1 MDDTYRFP
9 GFGPADILVPQGC
22 DLRLWSVV
30 ACDQYTSEPAY
41 WEQVERL
48 VGGAPSALRL
58 TLPEIYLKGDVSERI
73 GAIGR
78 AMRDYLN
85 RGLFAAYPDSMVLVE
100 RTLSSGRVRRGLV
113 GAVDLEAYDYRRGAQ
128 SPVRATEGTVL
139 ERIPPRVRVRENA
152 PLELPHVMLLADDPG
167 RTVLEPLAERA
178 GEFPLLYDFDLM
190 QGGGHIAGRLIAGET
205 LKGVSRALSALA
217 DPRVFS
223 EKYGVSGRAP
233 LVFAAGDGNHSLAT
247 AKACWE
253 QVKRTAS
260 ADAASADAL
269 PAGSLPGGA
278 PHPARYALAELVNL
292 HDPALEFEPI
302 HRVAFGVEPER
313 LLTEFQAFYPSAVE
327 GEAAG
332 QRIGYVHAGGRGVL
346 TVQEPPCNLAV
357 GTLQNFLDSYLKEHG
372 GRVDYIHGNG
382 VAEKLGAQPGS
393 VGFLLPAMEKS
404 ELFRT
409 VVLEGALPRKTF
421 SMGRACDKRFY
432 LEARRIRPQ

>member
-1 MDDTYRFP
+1 MDDTCRFP

-85 RGLFAAYPDSMVLVE
+85 RGLFAAHPDSMVLVE

-113 GAVDLEAYDYRRGAQ
+113 GAVDLEAYDYNRGAQ

-178 GEFPLLYDFDLM
+178 AEFPLLYDFDLM
-190 QGGGHIAGRLIAGET
+190 QGGGHIAGRLIAGQA
-205 LKGVSRALSALA
+205 LRGVSRALSALA
-217 DPRVFS
+217 RPDVFS
-223 EKYGVSGRAP
+223 EKYGVSGKAP
-233 LVFAAGDGNHSLAT
+233 LVFAVGDGNHSLAT

-253 QVKRTAS
+253 QVKKT
-260 ADAASADAL
+260 L
-269 PAGSLPGGA
+269 PAGAS
-278 PHPARYALAELVNL
+278 HPARYALAELVNL

-302 HRVAFGVEPER
+302 HRVVFGVEPER
-313 LLTEFQAFYPSAVE
+313 LLTEFKAFYPCAAE
-327 GEAAG
+327 EKAAG

-346 TVQEPPCNLAV
+346 TVPNPPCNLAV
-357 GTLQNFLDSYLKEHG
+357 GTLQNFLDACLKEHG
-372 GRVDYIHGNG
+372 GRVDYIHGDG
-382 VAEKLGAQPGS
+382 VAEQLGAQPGN

-404 ELFRT
+404 DLFKT

-421 SMGRACDKRFY
+421 SMGNACDKRFY
-432 LEARRIRPQ
+432 LEARRIRPE